1 MSMTCELRARN
12 MNVQLCKAD
21 RLPPSIWLMRGGL
34 LFGVL
39 GVALLGACAQ
49 QPTRSTGSIVS
60 MVVLPK
66 EGDGHVG
73 AVMVRPLGGGKA
85 VLVNKP
91 YVEASLRDSK
101 TVRTSAID
109 PKSVKET
116 FGKTLTALPEQPS
129 SHFVY
134 FVEGTDELNP
144 SAKGAIDRVVAE
156 VASRPSPEI
165 AVVGHTDFVGSDQY
179 NDTLS
184 LQRAFRVRDLLVQRG
199 IPERIILPAGRG
211 KREPLVVQASDDVAE
226 PRNRRVEI
234 IVR

>member
-1 MSMTCELRARN
+1 
-12 MNVQLCKAD
+12 
-21 RLPPSIWLMRGGL
+21 MRGGL
-34 LFGVL
+34 VIGIL
-39 GVALLGACAQ
+39 GLAFLGACAQ
-49 QPTRSTGSIVS
+49 QPSRNTGSIVTL
-60 MVVLPK
+60 VVLPK
-66 EGDGHVG
+66 ASDGHVG
-73 AVMVRPLGGGKA
+73 AVMVRPLDGGKA

-101 TVRTSAID
+101 TVRTSAVD
-109 PKSVKET
+109 PKSVNES
-116 FGKTLTALPEQPS
+116 FGKSLAALPAQPTS
-129 SHFVY
+129 YLVY

-144 SAKGAIDRVVAE
+144 AAKGAIDRVVAE
-156 VASRPSPEI
+156 VAARPSPEI

-199 IPERIILPAGRG
+199 VPENIIQPAGRG
-211 KREPLVVQASDDVAE
+211 KREPLVQASSDVAE